1 MHQSPTAP
9 TALCLLLI
17 SCFLFSCSSVTERNA
32 ENLRRSRQLAKA
44 AQEMSYSANLGAQGM
59 LDAQFTMR
67 EPNPN
72 RYVGSLLFDL
82 YCDQCHGKGKA
93 PDILSHRVTEAD
105 AESDYYIISYG
116 LTTMPAFRRRLTKF
130 QIFDILAYMN
140 TDFTDFKLM
149 KSPQSTQS
157 WTRPARNLSK
167 LQKRTQEPAPA
178 EKQQSER

>member
-1 MHQSPTAP
+1 MHQSPTAI
-9 TALCLLLI
+9 TALCLFLI
-17 SCFLFSCSSVTERNA
+17 SCFLFSCSSVSERNA
-32 ENLRRSRQLAKA
+32 EKLRRSRQLAKA
-44 AQEMSYSANLGAQGM
+44 AQEMSYSANLGAQGL

-72 RYVGSLLFDL
+72 KYVGSLLFDR

-93 PDILSHRVTEAD
+93 PDILSNRVTESD

-116 LTTMPAFRRRLTKF
+116 LKTMPAFRRRLTKF

-157 WTRPARNLSK
+157 WTRPARDLSK
-167 LQKRTQEPAPA
+167 VQKRDQEPRRD
-178 EKQQSER
+178 EKQQPER